1 VSEDWNSYFCNVND
15 KLASIRLDLAIRSTV
30 PDPVRLWLLWVWVY
44 FKQPRPDGL
53 SSREEF
59 DRLSSLEETLQAAVE
74 KQCDGILSGC
84 ITTSE
89 RREFYFYGSTPEGFE
104 ETVNQSVGLSHGYKF
119 DCDKQQDPGWTQYLN
134 VLYPSEEQRELIE
147 NRKLLDV
154 LQQQGDNLEAARD
167 VHHWAS
173 FQNQTDRETFRDAIQ
188 VLGYRIESENE
199 NPSGEFRYGI
209 CIMRR
214 QEMTSD
220 AVDAAVIEL
229 FRASKSAHGQYE
241 GWECQVI
248 VDSEPENKKSP

>member
-1 VSEDWNSYFCNVND
+1 MSEDWNSYFCKVND
-15 KLASIRLDLAIRSTV
+15 KPASIRLDLGIRPTV
-30 PDPVRLWLLWVWVY
+30 PDLIRPWLLWVWVY
-44 FKQPRPDGL
+44 FKQPRLDGL

-59 DRLSSLEETLQAAVE
+59 DRLVSMEDALKAAVE
-74 KQCDGILSGC
+74 KKCDGILSGC
-84 ITTSE
+84 ITTSG
-89 RREFYFYGSTPEGFE
+89 RREFYFYGSTPEAFE
-104 ETVNQSVGLSHGYKF
+104 ETVNQSVGLFHGYKF
-119 DCDKQQDPGWTQYLN
+119 DCDMQQDAGWTQYLN

-147 NRKLLDV
+147 NRKLMDV
-154 LQQQGDNLEAARD
+154 LKQQGDKLEAARD
-167 VHHWAS
+167 VHHWTS

-209 CIMRR
+209 CITRR

-220 AVDAAVIEL
+220 AVDGAVIEL

-248 VDSEPENKKSP
+248 VDAKPQNKKSR